1 MESVYIAGIGMT
13 VFGRHPERTLDD
25 LAGEALRAALADAGA
40 IHAWISRRRST
51 RA

>member
-25 LAGEALRAALADAGA
+25 LAGEALRIALADAGRLR
-40 IHAWISRRRST
+40 WISRLRST